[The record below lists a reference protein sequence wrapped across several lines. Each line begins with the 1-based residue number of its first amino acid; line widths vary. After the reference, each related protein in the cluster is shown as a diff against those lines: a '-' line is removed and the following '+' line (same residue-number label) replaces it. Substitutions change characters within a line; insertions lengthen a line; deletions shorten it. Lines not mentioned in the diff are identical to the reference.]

1 MTGNIMH
8 KIHVIFFIFISVIC
22 EAQIPEGYPS
32 IDKSDLPGANI
43 LSVTHYSG
51 ESLDGYLKGLAT
63 LYREYGISDGV
74 IIDIAYG
81 DGHYKSEVFKLKGP
95 AEAFGIYSVSREKCR
110 VTNYTDDFRCQSKD
124 RLQICKGTYYINIAY
139 ISGSGADSVLLMN
152 IGNKLISKIS
162 ETSFNPE
169 IFIPNVDI
177 AELKNNAI
185 LVKGGLGLRN
195 SANNLEKY
203 FMNLT
208 DFEAVIFTTKEKN
221 YISVNF
227 NNPEDFILFINFH
240 GWGMC
245 DMSVTDLTT
254 SRGET
259 LRLLGN
265 NHLLIR
271 TGNN

>member
-1 MTGNIMH
+1 
-8 KIHVIFFIFISVIC
+8 
-22 EAQIPEGYPS
+22 
-32 IDKSDLPGANI
+32 
-43 LSVTHYSG
+43 
-51 ESLDGYLKGLAT
+51 
-63 LYREYGISDGV
+63 
-74 IIDIAYG
+74 
-81 DGHYKSEVFKLKGP
+81 
-95 AEAFGIYSVSREKCR
+95 
-110 VTNYTDDFRCQSKD
+110 
-124 RLQICKGTYYINIAY
+124 
-139 ISGSGADSVLLMN
+139 MN

-169 IFIPNVDI
+169 IFIPNADI

-265 NHLLIR
+265 NHLLIQ

>member
-1 MTGNIMH
+1 MY
-8 KIHVIFFIFISVIC
+8 KIPVIFFIFLSLVC
-22 EAQIPEGYPS
+22 NAQIPEGYPS
-32 IDKSDLPGANI
+32 TDKSDLPGANI

-51 ESLDGYLKGLAT
+51 KSLDGYLEGRAALFS
-63 LYREYGISDGV
+63 EYGVSDALV
-74 IIDIAYG
+74 SEIASG
-81 DGHYKSEVFKLKGP
+81 DLRYKSEVFKLKGP
-95 AEAFGIYSVSREKCR
+95 AEAFGIYSVSRQNCR
-110 VTNYTDDFRCQSKD
+110 GTNYGDDFRCQSKD
-124 RLQICKGTYYINIAY
+124 RLQMCKGAYYINI
-139 ISGSGADSVLLMN
+139 SNTSSPGADSVLLMN

-177 AELKNNAI
+177 AELKNNSI

-195 SANNLEKY
+195 SAKNLEKY